1 MYGSYFRTFLRN
13 FCVKSSIKVLRGKL
27 FIKKIK
33 VEIGQKCLKVN
44 YITFDIFIG
53 LSMFKDRAK
62 LTKMKEL
69 ILC

>member
-1 MYGSYFRTFLRN
+1 M
-13 FCVKSSIKVLRGKL
+13 
-27 FIKKIK
+27 KKIK

-44 YITFDIFIG
+44 YITFDTFIG
-53 LSMFKDRAK
+53 LSIFKDRAK